1 VVSKL
6 QVGSLYISN
15 NAAYVGSGKSITF
28 ESDGGIL
35 HGSWTTEAALV
46 TSDRRLKKEIIPLQR
61 TLREVITGK
70 EPPVSPG
77 TTSAA
82 ATPSA
87 VNAPGGNDGAL
98 WLLRQLRPVSYS
110 FKKGAESK
118 YMRFGFIADELESVV
133 PQVVRSVGNQQV
145 ADQKAVVYQDLIA
158 LLAAAQQSLSAVA
171 ETQQSRIGTMEATLK
186 ELKDKLSSIE
196 EAKEESG
203 VNETTLVTTPIPEP
217 EPEIDI
223 REIIEE
229 MKAEINAVTSERKAL
244 EEQMAE
250 LQASKEAEQE
260 ESRGL
265 LANLMQRRR
274 TASRRP

>member
-1 VVSKL
+1 
-6 QVGSLYISN
+6 
-15 NAAYVGSGKSITF
+15 
-28 ESDGGIL
+28 
-35 HGSWTTEAALV
+35 
-46 TSDRRLKKEIIPLQR
+46 
-61 TLREVITGK
+61 
-70 EPPVSPG
+70 
-77 TTSAA
+77 
-82 ATPSA
+82 
-87 VNAPGGNDGAL
+87 
-98 WLLRQLRPVSYS
+98 VSYS